1 MYAILIDREAT
12 KRYDPK
18 KFEQENVKYQK
29 ILTILK
35 NQNIKNEKVKK
46 LLEKLL
52 NSSHSV
58 GLALVLILEEQFP
71 DFRERKEF
79 VCSVIEHKN

>member
-12 KRYDPK
+12 KRYDPQ
-18 KFEQENVKYQK
+18 KFEEENAKYQE
-29 ILTILK
+29 ILDSLS
-35 NQNIKNEKVKK
+35 NQNINNEQSKE
-46 LLEKLL
+46 LEKLL